1 MIIFFSVVLKDLFI
15 KGRDYPWP
23 KPGRCPRCKGC
34 KLWGHGFV
42 QALFDGCKQ
51 PLFLKRYRCPTCRCV
66 IRLRPRGYFRRFQA
80 PVDTIRLSI
89 SHKTKTSRWI
99 AGISRTRQCHW
110 LRALHRRIKAYLGNT
125 WNQGILKAFDYLMAQ
140 GRVPVSRSI

>member
-34 KLWGHGFV
+34 NLWGHGFV
-42 QALFDGCKQ
+42 QALFDGFYA
-51 PLFLKRYRCPTCRCV
+51 PLWLKRYRCPTCRCV

-80 PVDTIRLSI
+80 SVETIRSSI
-89 SHKTKTSRWI
+89 SHKLKTGRWPP
-99 AGISRTRQCHW
+99 GLPHTRQGHW
-110 LRALHRRIKAYLGNT
+110 LRALRKKAAAFLNNT
-125 WNQGILKAFDYLMAQ
+125 WNQGLLKAFDYLIEQ
-140 GRVPVSRSI
+140 GHIPVSRSI